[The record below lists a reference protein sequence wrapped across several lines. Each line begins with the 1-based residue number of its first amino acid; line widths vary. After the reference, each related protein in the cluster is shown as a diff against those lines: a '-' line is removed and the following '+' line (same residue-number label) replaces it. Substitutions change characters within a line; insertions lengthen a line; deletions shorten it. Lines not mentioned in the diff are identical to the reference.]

1 MPDETNQ
8 PEIRSVNAISR
19 REVMMLSAA
28 ACLAA
33 GSWPLEAA
41 EMAAVKE
48 RAVDIKTPDGTC
60 DAVLLSPAS
69 GRSPAVILYPD
80 AFGLRPVKIAM
91 GRRLA
96 AQGYAV
102 LVINPY
108 YRARRAPVF
117 PPSFD
122 YTNPT
127 DRAEMTALRAVLDHD
142 AVTRDAHALVAFLDA
157 QPEVNRKA
165 KLGAFGFCAGGSMTI
180 RAAAAEPKR
189 LGACVSFH
197 GGQLVTDDVHSPHR
211 LIPATRAAYH
221 IAIAASDD
229 AKEPQSKTVLADT
242 LKTAKLAGTVEVYPD
257 TKHGWMVPDSAIYDQ
272 AQAERGW
279 VAITRLYQQALGGR
293 APII

>member
-1 MPDETNQ
+1 MPDETKQ
-8 PEIRSVNAISR
+8 PEAMRANDSLSR
-19 REVMMLSAA
+19 RDLMMLSAA

-33 GSWPLEAA
+33 SAWPVEAA
-41 EMAAVKE
+41 AMDAVRE
-48 RAVDIKTPDGTC
+48 RAVDIRTPDGTC
-60 DAVLLSPAS
+60 DAVLLSPAR

-80 AFGLRPVKIAM
+80 ALGLRPIKIAM
-91 GRRLA
+91 GKRLA

-122 YTNPT
+122 YTNPA
-127 DRAEMTALRAVLDHD
+127 DRAEMTRLRAVLDHD

-165 KLGAFGFCAGGSMTI
+165 KAGAFGFCAGGSMTI
-180 RAAAAEPKR
+180 RAAAAEPTR

-197 GGQLVTDDVHSPHR
+197 GGQLVTDDVHSPHK

-221 IAIAASDD
+221 IAIAAGDD
-229 AKEPQSKTVLADT
+229 AKEPQSKTVLADA
-242 LKTAKLAGTVEVYPD
+242 LKAAKLAGTVEVYPD
-257 TKHGWMVPDSAIYDQ
+257 TRHGWMVPDSAIYDQ

-279 VAITRLYQQALGGR
+279 VAMSKLYRQALV
-293 APII
+293 